1 MIGVDDCLG
10 PFKETIL
17 LDQAFSEYETSLGD
31 QSINELSIRGLETLA
46 IQFGEGKL
54 SLSSTTPFC
63 LNRTRE
69 KLVINHIPS
78 IGTARWSNSFL
89 SVQICADTRYRDD
102 NPPPAR
108 IYENRYR
115 DEAYM
120 QSLVMSEEELR
131 SMITTNLDEQ
141 IMLVTCKHNE
151 RVDDVVLDELIRDGK
166 ILATQRELFHM
177 TLCGSAR
184 GFINKEELVLFRA
197 TKQAYQEANAILIAH
212 SLQEEIA
219 CVKKWG
225 SLGEADMVRRMNA
238 DRTFY
243 VNYNEVNAAKRTEWI
258 LYGSELQN
266 LRFFNLKGGVNYVDF
281 YNRSFHERPIAYG
294 TRTHIKPYE
303 HMRVCLGGA
312 PVLVTPIGISYSA
325 GQ

>member
-1 MIGVDDCLG
+1 MMIDDCLG

-17 LDQAFSEYETSLGD
+17 LDYAFSEYETSLGD
-31 QSINELSIRGLETLA
+31 QSINELSVNGLETLT
-46 IQFGEGKL
+46 IQFCVGKL
-54 SLSSTTPFC
+54 ILSSITPFR

-69 KLVINHIPS
+69 KLVINHVTD
-78 IGTARWSNSFL
+78 IGTMARRNSFL
-89 SVQICADTRYRDD
+89 RVKLCAPTRYRDD
-102 NPPPAR
+102 NPPPTK

-120 QSLVMSEEELR
+120 QSLVMTEQASSTPLEA
-131 SMITTNLDEQ
+131 Q
-141 IMLVTCKHNE
+141 IMLVTRKHNE
-151 RVDDVVLDELIRDGK
+151 GVDDAVLDELIRDGK

-177 TLCGSAR
+177 TLCGAVR
-184 GFINKEELVLFRA
+184 GFINKEELAIFRT
-197 TKQAYQEANAILIAH
+197 TKQAYEEAHAVLIAC
-212 SLQEEIA
+212 SLQEDISY
-219 CVKKWG
+219 VKKWG
-225 SLGEADMVRRMNA
+225 SLGEADMLRRMNDDA
-238 DRTFY
+238 AFY
-243 VNYNEVNAAKRTEWI
+243 VNYNEVNATKRTEWI